1 MGRLS
6 FCHSFRGI
14 FYERVG
20 SSCSMMVISLSQ
32 RKYPIDGSD
41 LVFHIRAGG
50 IGGGTVGLAHF
61 DKNLAGMRPQDPQT
75 Y

>member
-1 MGRLS
+1 
-6 FCHSFRGI
+6 
-14 FYERVG
+14 
-20 SSCSMMVISLSQ
+20 MMVISLSQ